1 MTEEILD
8 NNNTAPV
15 PVEITALQVYELAAD
30 AGKECQRLMEVYGE
44 ESASSVTL
52 KIISILEHLEYLV
65 NAKADLEQKVANLS
79 EDLLAHKTEI
89 SRKNDQNLHLKL
101 DLQNLEDEHFE
112 NLEEWKGLLAKAR
125 KENLALKQQL
135 NVKEGEV
142 SQEKAHEQEA
152 LKVLMKLKETVD
164 KQRDEIRAKDGEL
177 RIKNLDVEALQQQVE
192 RLAKVNSNLRRKHDV
207 MENHSRSL
215 IRQKSTLQVNVMTL
229 NKNLNAQRSLIEV
242 EEEDE
247 DEEEEEEEE
256 EKEAVDEGKKR
267 KTKKKLKEKM
277 GGEGKGGTETEPSSS
292 ENEEKKATC
301 EIDCRRESRRAVIKR
316 DPDRPRFTLTEL
328 RKVLEERDEM
338 HLKVVALEE
347 ELEEYRPKEEPR
359 PCAGN
364 VPSSEE
370 MPCKERTS
378 GIRKFFNNLF
388 GIGKSKTDVEE
399 ELKNWEVLD
408 IEKED
413 IPSADDEE
421 ILNLSMSSENSKNG
435 FASPPAAVPRRNS
448 DLTQNRRSSGG
459 SIVMSGKNE
468 HWFLNAKQR
477 SASEAEM
484 YEMTATPPHKSRL
497 VTSASSS
504 RSQSPV
510 ERCLQMFK
518 GTPSQ
523 SPHSENVGNEPK
535 TNASNG
541 DAGGGSRDTSPS
553 RCYDSRLVPIQDFVG
568 TPF

>member
-8 NNNTAPV
+8 NNNTASV
-15 PVEITALQVYELAAD
+15 PVEITALKVYELAAD
-30 AGKECQRLMEVYGE
+30 AGKECQRLMELYGE

-65 NAKADLEQKVANLS
+65 NAKADLEQKVANLN

-112 NLEEWKGLLAKAR
+112 NLDEWKGLLAKAR
-125 KENLALKQQL
+125 KENAALKQQL

-164 KQRDEIRAKDGEL
+164 KQRDEIRAKDSEL
-177 RIKNLDVEALQQQVE
+177 RAKNLDVEALQQQVE

-215 IRQKSTLQVNVMTL
+215 IRQKSTLQVDVMTL
-229 NKNLNAQRSLIEV
+229 NKNLNAQRSLMEV
-242 EEEDE
+242 EEEGEDEDE
-247 DEEEEEEEE
+247 DEEEE
-256 EKEAVDEGKKR
+256 
-267 KTKKKLKEKM
+267 
-277 GGEGKGGTETEPSSS
+277 
-292 ENEEKKATC
+292 
-301 EIDCRRESRRAVIKR
+301 ESRRAVIKR
-316 DPDRPRFTLTEL
+316 DPDRPRFTLNEL

-364 VPSSEE
+364 VPSSDES
-370 MPCKERTS
+370 PCKERTS
-378 GIRKFFNNLF
+378 GIRKFFTNLF

-421 ILNLSMSSENSKNG
+421 ILNLSMSSDNSKNG
-435 FASPPAAVPRRNS
+435 FASPPAVVPRRNS
-448 DLTQNRRSSGG
+448 DLTQNRRSNGG
-459 SIVMSGKNE
+459 PVVMSGKNE

-497 VTSASSS
+497 AASTSSS

-510 ERCLQMFK
+510 ERCLQMLK

-523 SPHSENVGNEPK
+523 SPRSENVGNEPK
-535 TNASNG
+535 TNAASG

-553 RCYDSRLVPIQDFVG
+553 RCYDSRLVPIHDIVG